1 VSDEVPTPCEWAG
14 TRLAVANSQPG
25 SVQPPKAPGLRW
37 GLGRGAA
44 VPAGLGALGHRGYS
58 PGTWRTA
65 NPAVE
70 TDSACQR
77 VPARPWPLVSK
88 RSPATVMKT

>member
-1 VSDEVPTPCEWAG
+1 VSDEVPTPYEWAG

-25 SVQPPKAPGLRW
+25 AVPPPKAPVPLGLA
-37 GLGRGAA
+37 RGVA
-44 VPAGLGALGHRGYS
+44 VPAGSGTLGHRGYS